1 VACLSTG
8 DEIAA
13 LGEPLREGSV
23 YDSNRYSLMGL
34 LRRLGCKVV
43 DLGLI
48 PDDPAR
54 LRTALERAADQADVV
69 ISSGGVSV
77 GQADHTRVL
86 LDEVADMVFWRVA
99 MRPGRPLAAGRV
111 QRPDRARPTLVFGL
125 PGNPVAVMVTFMA
138 LVRPT
143 LLKLMGCADEPPP
156 LLQARS
162 LTALQKKPGRTE
174 YQRGWVSIDPQGQL
188 QVRVTGNQGSG
199 VLSSMTEANGLIVL
213 PHESGSVK
221 PGDAVEVMMFEGYL

>member
-1 VACLSTG
+1 
-8 DEIAA
+8 
-13 LGEPLREGSV
+13 
-23 YDSNRYSLMGL
+23 
-34 LRRLGCKVV
+34 
-43 DLGLI
+43 
-48 PDDPAR
+48 
-54 LRTALERAADQADVV
+54 
-69 ISSGGVSV
+69 
-77 GQADHTRVL
+77 
-86 LDEVADMVFWRVA
+86 
-99 MRPGRPLAAGRV
+99 
-111 QRPDRARPTLVFGL
+111 
-125 PGNPVAVMVTFMA
+125 MA

-188 QVRVTGNQGSG
+188 QVQVTGNQGSG